1 MLEIGKNLKMDQR
14 IQPNRQ
20 AKKKRKMEAPESFDL
35 VGNLLGNYGLTG
47 ENLAHQIFS
56 YLDFSSIQDSRLVC
70 KSWNLFLRNNKK
82 IWLQLLRQ
90 TQPFFEF
97 LSNQFQDGFSTIA
110 SEHQFSSNKHSVAND
125 TKKPWLKEFF
135 DSIEIRAKND
145 NFSCQKMI
153 HLFRKSHVVHAALQS
168 VIQDCPVYEV
178 FQREFIGRQF
188 AEEIQSEIFEDYPQ
202 KSLHLNRFR
211 FESRKS
217 FLPWL
222 QRKIVILKDLQEHLQ
237 EQEDI
242 FLEWG
247 INYDQDLFQSTLDDI
262 QRCQRELLRGIEIEF
277 NTVFL
282 KVSKLNF
289 ECKIAI
295 HQ

>member
-1 MLEIGKNLKMDQR
+1 MARR
-14 IQPNRQ
+14 IQPDRQ
-20 AKKKRKMEAPESFDL
+20 VKKKRKMEVPESFDL

-47 ENLAHQIFS
+47 EIIAHQIFCS
-56 YLDFSSIQDSRLVC
+56 LDFSSIQDSRLVC
-70 KSWNLFLRNNKK
+70 KSWKIFLSNDRKL
-82 IWLQLLRQ
+82 WLELLRQ

-97 LSNQFQDGFSTIA
+97 LSSQFRDGFSTIA
-110 SEHQFSSNKHSVAND
+110 FKHQFSSNKNSAANE
-125 TKKPWLKEFF
+125 TKKNWIKEFF
-135 DSIEIRAKND
+135 DSIEIRSKND

-153 HLFRKSHVVHAALQS
+153 QLFRKTHVVHAALQS

-178 FQREFIGRQF
+178 FQKEFIGRQL
-188 AEEIQSEIFEDYPQ
+188 AEEIQSGID
-202 KSLHLNRFR
+202 SAHLNRFR
-211 FESRKS
+211 YESESRKK

-222 QRKIVILKDLQEHLQ
+222 QRKTVILKDLHEHLQ

-242 FLEWG
+242 FLDWG

-295 HQ
+295 HE

>member
-1 MLEIGKNLKMDQR
+1 MARR
-14 IQPNRQ
+14 IQPDRQ
-20 AKKKRKMEAPESFDL
+20 VKKKRKMEVPESFDL

-47 ENLAHQIFS
+47 EIIAHQIFCS
-56 YLDFSSIQDSRLVC
+56 LDFSSIQDSRLVC
-70 KSWNLFLRNNKK
+70 KSWNIFLSNDRKL
-82 IWLQLLRQ
+82 WLELLRQ

-97 LSNQFQDGFSTIA
+97 LSSQFRDGFSTIGFK
-110 SEHQFSSNKHSVAND
+110 HQFSSNKNSAGNE
-125 TKKPWLKEFF
+125 TKRNWIKEFF
-135 DSIEIRAKND
+135 DSIEIRSKND

-153 HLFRKSHVVHAALQS
+153 QLFRKTHVVHAALQS

-178 FQREFIGRQF
+178 FQKEFIGRQL
-188 AEEIQSEIFEDYPQ
+188 AEEIQSEID
-202 KSLHLNRFR
+202 SAHLNRFR
-211 FESRKS
+211 YESESRKK

-222 QRKIVILKDLQEHLQ
+222 QRKTVILKDLHEHLQ

-242 FLEWG
+242 FLDWG

-295 HQ
+295 HE